1 MELTLNLSALRASTR
16 RAGHTLLF
24 LLGLLPPG
32 PTAAQSVPTSRD
44 RVVLVAFYSRTGN
57 TEAMANAVAEG
68 AREIPGVRVELK
80 PISDVG
86 AAELEGI
93 DGLLVGSPT
102 HWGNI
107 PAEVATFIAEWPFL
121 GGTVAGA
128 FATAGNPGGGSEN
141 VLQSLISAF
150 LNHGAMVVGPV
161 FGEPGGRRFG
171 WMGAAALTGPVGPGV
186 NEVELDGARRLGRR
200 VAEVVSGR

>member
-1 MELTLNLSALRASTR
+1 MELTLNQSTLCAPTR
-16 RAGHTLLF
+16 RAGLTLLF
-24 LLGLLPPG
+24 LFGLGPPG
-32 PTAAQSVPTSRD
+32 PIAAQSAPSSRD

-68 AREIPGVRVELK
+68 ARDVSGVRVELK
-80 PISDVG
+80 PISAVS
-86 AAELEGI
+86 ATELEGI
-93 DGLLVGSPT
+93 AGLLVGSPT

-107 PAEVATFIAEWPFL
+107 PPEVATFIAEWPFL
-121 GGTVAGA
+121 GETVAGA

-161 FGEPGGRRFG
+161 FGEPGGRRWG

-200 VAEVVSGR
+200 VAEAVLGR